1 MHKVKRREYSEEE
14 EEAEFVA
21 LVNEARSEAGQRSV
35 MTLTLTSAFLLS
47 KVLAAAMTN
56 TRGKI

>member
-1 MHKVKRREYSEEE
+1 M
-14 EEAEFVA
+14 
-21 LVNEARSEAGQRSV
+21 

-56 TRGKI
+56 TGEITNQRWRRAETEV

>member
-1 MHKVKRREYSEEE
+1 
-14 EEAEFVA
+14 
-21 LVNEARSEAGQRSV
+21 

-56 TRGKI
+56 TGKNNMSEVENSRNGEVN